1 MSTVGIVIV
10 GFILCVAGLGVYY
23 FTRDSLGRR
32 GAMIG
37 AVVVASIIAFIFK
50 GC

>member
-1 MSTVGIVIV
+1 MFGIVIV

-23 FTRDSLGRR
+23 FTRDSLGRK
-32 GAMIG
+32 GGLIA
-37 AVVVASIIAFIFK
+37 AVIVASVIAFIFK